1 MFELR
6 AYATNAPAGDPVV
19 EIFTFSSLTLD
30 IVAPSTLEKSPASA
44 DAEAIL
50 KPEIVKL

>member
-1 MFELR
+1 MRLMCLQV
-6 AYATNAPAGDPVV
+6 AIPVV
-19 EIFTFSSLTLD
+19 EIFTFSSLESLD